1 MFHLPSRFGSSLIR
15 FLIDHWHECELE
27 ICTLVPKLVELGC
40 LAKQN
45 QAGLP
50 VTCPP
55 ALQDAI
61 SEAFEALA
69 ASADESTFM
78 NVRPVISAQKA
89 YGYTTILRS
98 MSITRQTGDRVRNSL
113 ATLLQKTLRGTAYS
127 NDIVL
132 FAKGTGFVCFIELS
146 TSAQASEVLPWPSL
160 RTSGLSF
167 SESFLFLQGLLG
179 YTKAVS
185 E

>member
-1 MFHLPSRFGSSLIR
+1 MLIR

-27 ICTLVPKLVELGC
+27 ICTLVPKLVELDC
-40 LAKQN
+40 LARPN
-45 QAGLP
+45 QAGPP
-50 VTCPP
+50 VSCPP

-69 ASADESTFM
+69 ASAEELTSM
-78 NVRPVISAQKA
+78 NGKSVMSAQKA
-89 YGYTTILRS
+89 YGYTAILRS

-113 ATLLQKTLRGTAYS
+113 ANLLQKTLQGTAYS
-127 NDIVL
+127 NDIAI
-132 FAKGTGFVCFIELS
+132 FAKGMGFVCLIELS
-146 TSAQASEVLPWPSL
+146 TSAQASEVSLWPSL

-167 SESFLFLQGLLG
+167 SESALFLQGLVG